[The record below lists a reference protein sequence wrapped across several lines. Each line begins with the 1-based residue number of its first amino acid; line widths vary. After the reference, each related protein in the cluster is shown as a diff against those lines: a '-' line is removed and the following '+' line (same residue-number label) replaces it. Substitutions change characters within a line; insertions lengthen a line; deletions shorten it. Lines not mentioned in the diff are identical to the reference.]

1 MECMHYQLMEG
12 KIVYADLF
20 RSLVAGDLDSSAV
33 FRHTACAASLPAFG
47 EDPGSTGGNPAIPF
61 ACG

>member
-1 MECMHYQLMEG
+1 MEG